1 MKIIRVWR
9 CFSMSTQS
17 NLSASWN
24 EVPVDSALK
33 CEQILGR
40 LELVFD
46 NWVLLTISVPLIVLP
61 LNTAMYTIFSYKNLD
76 YCCFFALTPLFR
88 WRIVFISDGCVQRI
102 QRAMKSTIVST
113 DDFKMS
119 GLCEGCDNQ
128 ITAIAQAAKF
138 QIFIE
143 RVLHSSYFFIFICR
157 TKSFLVQIFF
167 YLTNSVMFMPQY
179 IT

>member
-1 MKIIRVWR
+1 MQRRKHG
-9 CFSMSTQS
+9 
-17 NLSASWN
+17 NLSCLKMFFDINPKQS
-24 EVPVDSALK
+24 VPVMERGYCWQCSQVWANW
-33 CEQILGR
+33 GR

-61 LNTAMYTIFSYKNLD
+61 SNTAMYTIFSYKNLD
-76 YCCFFALTPLFR
+76 YCWFFALIPLFR

-167 YLTNSVMFMPQY
+167 
-179 IT
+179 I